1 MCTKINKIALLGVLI
16 AQAVILGYIEMLLNL
31 PIVLPG
37 IKIGLANISSILAV
51 VLLGLSEALLI
62 SIIKSIILSLIGGG
76 MMSFLF
82 SAFGGVLSVLVMY
95 LLYKMYGE
103 LISIWSISIAGAV
116 THNITQ
122 LTVASLLIKDASVYF
137 YLPVLIVSATAT
149 GALTGVVSQAVI
161 KSLKTI

>member
-31 PIVLPG
+31 PIALPG

-95 LLYKMYGE
+95 LLYKIYGE
-103 LISIWSISIAGAV
+103 SISIWSISIAGAV

-122 LTVASLLIKDASVYF
+122 LAVASLLIKDASVYF
-137 YLPVLIVSATAT
+137 YLPVLIVSAAAT